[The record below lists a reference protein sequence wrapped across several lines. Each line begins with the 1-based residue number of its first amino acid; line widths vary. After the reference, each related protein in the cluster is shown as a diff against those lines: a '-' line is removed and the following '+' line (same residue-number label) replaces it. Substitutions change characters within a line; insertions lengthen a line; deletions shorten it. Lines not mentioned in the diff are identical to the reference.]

1 MIEAGCPLCYASL
14 HLMVHVM
21 VKLFATLREGRFA
34 EETRAY
40 QHGSDVAS
48 IIRDLGIPEKEAAL
62 ILVNGLHADLSTQLN
77 DQDVLAIFPPIGG
90 G

>member
-1 MIEAGCPLCYASL
+1 MI
-14 HLMVHVM
+14 HVI

-34 EETRAY
+34 EETRECESGA
-40 QHGSDVAS
+40 DVAS
-48 IIRDLGIPEKEAAL
+48 IVRDLGIPGKEAAL
-62 ILVNGLHADLSTQLN
+62 ILINGRHADLSTQLS